1 LVQAMTAECPFD
13 ATRDDRKSA
22 TLAAQRIAVSPDS
35 RVVSGFAF
43 ARDLLRSGVTR
54 QAGAGAGAMGGPG
67 GDPAFTSVFFLD
79 GEPHKRK
86 RQAVVRFLTPKAI
99 STRYRAVMERAT
111 GALLGQLRAR
121 GRGRLDQMSFEL
133 AVTVAAEIVGLT
145 NSDQAAMAR
154 RIRATLIAL
163 RVPGASGWR
172 RPFLRLRATV
182 HGLRFLMCDVRPAVR
197 ARRAQRRDD
206 VISYLID
213 EGYPDNAILVECIT
227 YAVAGMITTREFIVM
242 AAWHLFGDEALRDR
256 FLAAGDDGQT
266 AILEEIMRLDP
277 VVNMVARQVTADAV
291 LDSGSVAGGERMMVD
306 IRAANTDEA
315 GVGECPYALD
325 PDRAGRLKTAGSYLS
340 FGDGSHRCPGA
351 QVALTE
357 TRIFLDGLLRTPG
370 IRLHR
375 EPDLGWTD
383 ELASYELRNAIV
395 TCDRS

>member
-1 LVQAMTAECPFD
+1 MTAECPFE
-13 ATRDDRKSA
+13 ANRDDRKSA
-22 TLAAQRIAVSPDS
+22 ALVAERITASPGT
-35 RVVSGFAF
+35 RVVGGFAF

-54 QAGAGAGAMGGPG
+54 QAGAGAGAMAGPTG
-67 GDPAFTSVFFLD
+67 NPAFTSVFFLD

-99 STRYRAVMERAT
+99 NTRYRAVMERAT
-111 GALLGQLRAR
+111 GVQLGQLQAR

-133 AVTVAAEIVGLT
+133 AVTVAADIVGLT

-154 RIRATLIAL
+154 RIRAVLISL
-163 RVPGASGWR
+163 RIPGASPWR
-172 RPFLRLRATV
+172 RPFLRLRAV
-182 HGLRFLMCDVRPAVR
+182 LHGLRFLFGDVRPAIR
-197 ARRAQRRDD
+197 ARRAQRQED
-206 VISYLID
+206 VISYLLD
-213 EGYPDNAILVECIT
+213 EGYPENAILVECVT

-242 AAWHLFGDEALRDR
+242 AAWHLFDDEALRKR
-256 FLAAGDDGQT
+256 FLEAGEPGQI

-277 VVNMVARQVTADAV
+277 VVNMVVRQVTADAV
-291 LDSGSVAGGERMMVD
+291 LDSGSVTEGERVRVD
-306 IRAANTDEA
+306 LRAANTDAA

-325 PDRAGRLKTAGSYLS
+325 PDRAGRLKAGSSYLS

-357 TRIFLDGLLRTPG
+357 TRIFLDRLLRVPG

-375 EPDLGWTD
+375 APDLGWTD